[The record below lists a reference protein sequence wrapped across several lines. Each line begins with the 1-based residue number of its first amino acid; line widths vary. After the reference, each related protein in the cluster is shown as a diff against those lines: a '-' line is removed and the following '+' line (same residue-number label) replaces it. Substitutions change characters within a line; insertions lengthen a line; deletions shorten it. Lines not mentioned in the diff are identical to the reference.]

1 MNCTELNESIIVYHI
16 VLYEHRSDVK
26 LFFTQEQKNWNN
38 IASQATTSETK
49 ALNVEP
55 SFKKPLKDILHT
67 FFLSS

>member
-1 MNCTELNESIIVYHI
+1 M
-16 VLYEHRSDVK
+16 VLYQHRSDVK
-26 LFFTQEQKNWNN
+26 LFLHKKKRTEILS

-67 FFLSS
+67 FFFLALTHFRN